1 MKYETGNF
9 LSCVF
14 RHQRLFVAVFMISDM
29 RCCLCKYTYRRRLK
43 MHYYGELAISYCLVN
58 ITA

>member
-14 RHQRLFVAVFMISDM
+14 RHQRLLEFSRFRIYVVAD
-29 RCCLCKYTYRRRLK
+29 
-43 MHYYGELAISYCLVN
+43 VN
-58 ITA
+58 IPIEEY